1 MAERSCRLS
10 VKQLVLLSVS
20 PPYNYSPPHDDQ
32 IEAVHFCGSAML
44 SNRTSMALKHR
55 DDGLSDN
62 FVEYLLGVEGVRSV
76 APFFFLKNGKP
87 LSLSFL

>member
-1 MAERSCRLS
+1 
-10 VKQLVLLSVS
+10 
-20 PPYNYSPPHDDQ
+20 
-32 IEAVHFCGSAML
+32 
-44 SNRTSMALKHR
+44 MALKHR
-55 DDGLSDN
+55 DDGLPDT

>member
-1 MAERSCRLS
+1 MS

-20 PPYNYSPPHDDQ
+20 PTYNYSPPHDDQ
-32 IEAVHFCGSAML
+32 IEAAHFCGSEML

-55 DDGLSDN
+55 DDGLSDT